1 MSVGSRRA
9 FCTLLGA
16 LPVLA
21 GCEVLDILK
30 DETSKAVDMVSEP
43 FRSVTILSYNVRAG
57 LGLDG
62 VRDIARAAEVIRR
75 AGADVVALQEI
86 DRGTK
91 RSGGVDQLAELERLT
106 GQHGIWCKTIDYDG
120 GEYGIALL
128 SRDAPIGVR
137 RVALPGGGEPRMLL
151 VAEFRDYFVGATH
164 LPLAEKD
171 RLACV
176 PEIRKMLSDAKP
188 LFLAGDWNDVPGSPF
203 VKQMRGPFALV
214 SGVEPTFPADKP
226 ARCIDFVAVSR
237 RHRARF
243 EHVTHEVLPET
254 VVSDHRPVL
263 VKLR

>member
-1 MSVGSRRA
+1 MSAGGRRA
-9 FCTLLGA
+9 FCALLGA
-16 LPVLA
+16 LPVLT
-21 GCEVLDILK
+21 GCEVLDIFK
-30 DETSKAVDMVSEP
+30 DETAKAVDMVSAP
-43 FRSVTILSYNVRAG
+43 FKSVTVLSYNVRAG

-106 GQHGIWCKTIDYDG
+106 EMKATWCKTIDYDG

-128 SRDAPIGVR
+128 SRREPIGVR
-137 RVALPGGGEPRMLL
+137 RLALPGGGEPRRLL
-151 VAEFRDYFVGATH
+151 VAEFPDYFMGVTH
-164 LPLAEKD
+164 LPLAEED

-176 PEIRKMLSDAKP
+176 PEIRTVLNDAKP
-188 LFLAGDWNDVPGSPF
+188 VFLAGDWNDVPGSPF
-203 VKQMRGPFALV
+203 VQKMRLPFALV

-226 ARCIDFVAVSR
+226 DRCIDFIAVSR

-243 EHVTHEVLPET
+243 EHVTHEVLPEA